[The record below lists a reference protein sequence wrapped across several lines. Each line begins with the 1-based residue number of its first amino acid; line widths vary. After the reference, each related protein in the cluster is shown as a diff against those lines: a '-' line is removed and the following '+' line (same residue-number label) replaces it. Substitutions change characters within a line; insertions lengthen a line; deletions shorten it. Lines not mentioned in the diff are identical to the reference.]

1 MSEPKLKQNISKKTR
16 APMFHPE
23 MNPEKVLTRLM
34 EDSIETIRN
43 LKDAGY
49 PLNYIP
55 PHASS
60 VYLISKD
67 SDATYVG
74 IGKSDIEVLTSVERS
89 EWAPRAL
96 YRLDCESDEH
106 HYPLGTFIGFVGSSE
121 GAPHIPLFFG
131 VLISPLGDEAEGM
144 FVEMDKTEYIQKIWK
159 HPFSLA
165 PYLQTNYIPLDDSV
179 VH

>member
-1 MSEPKLKQNISKKTR
+1 
-16 APMFHPE
+16 
-23 MNPEKVLTRLM
+23 MNPEKVLKRLM

-74 IGKSDIEVLTSVERS
+74 IGKSDIKVLTRVDKS
-89 EWAPRAL
+89 EWAPLAL
-96 YRLDCESDEH
+96 HRLDFESDDH
-106 HYPLGTFIGFVGSSE
+106 HYPLGAFIGFVGSSE
-121 GAPHIPLFFG
+121 GAPHTPLFFG
-131 VLISPLGDEAEGM
+131 ILISPSGDEAEGM
-144 FVEMDKTEYIQKIWK
+144 FVEMDKTAYIHKMWE

-165 PYLQTNYIPLDDSV
+165 PHLQTHYIPLDDSV